1 MTQPTPTPPNEQ
13 ELSGVIHRINRLGA
27 ASERMFSRLYKGLGG
42 SGDTVALR
50 DQNRQLQNTLS
61 ERNVEIER
69 LNSILASIDEG
80 VIMQDNEGRLV
91 LVNETARTLLGS
103 IKAFWQSELGTL
115 FNEFREVTA
124 VDAELSPLTEPTRVQ
139 INNRII
145 GAQLAAVAD
154 EDGNRLGTIIVL
166 RDVTREAL
174 SDRLKDHFIT
184 AISHELRTPMAVI
197 KGVSEMIIEAQAL
210 PSRKLLETLSRNV
223 DILDRMIVE
232 LLDISELN
240 SDSFSIRHE
249 LINLEE
255 LICNVAK
262 GQAPETKR
270 AQLDVSLLIREA
282 AQSGRLRRRS
292 TAALGV
298 RAPAPKRDPLHR
310 RRRSDRDHGVAGR
323 RGKYRRPIRRYRRR
337 HPRAR
342 FTPRFRAV
350 LPGRSPQQ
358 QRQADRPARL
368 GTGLVHR
375 PARARSARRLRH
387 RQQHARSGQHL
398 HGRAAPRRV
407 ISSPVGA
414 QHAAPFSLRLRVIA
428 PLR

>member
-42 SGDTVALR
+42 SSDTVALR
-50 DQNRQLQNTLS
+50 DQNRQLQSTLS

-115 FNEFREVTA
+115 FNDFRQVTA
-124 VDAELSPLTEPTRVQ
+124 VDAELSPLSEPTRVQ

-154 EDGNRLGTIIVL
+154 EDGSRLGTIIVL

-174 SDRLKDHFIT
+174 SERLKDHFIT

-197 KGVSEMIIEAQAL
+197 KGVSEMILESQTL

-223 DILDRMIVE
+223 DVLDRMIVE

-240 SDSFSIRHE
+240 SDTFSIRHE

-262 GQAPETKR
+262 GQAPEINR

-282 AQSGRLRRRS
+282 AQLVVYGDDQRLRWAFGHLLQNAIRYTESGGRIVIMASPGDEQNIAVQFVDTGVGILERDLPHVFEQFYRGEARSSSGKLIDPRGLGQGLFIARRVLEAHGGYVTVNS
-292 TAALGV
+292 T
-298 RAPAPKRDPLHR
+298 
-310 RRRSDRDHGVAGR
+310 
-323 RGKYRRPIRRYRRR
+323 RGQGSIFTVVL
-337 HPRAR
+337 PRA
-342 FTPRFRAV
+342 
-350 LPGRSPQQ
+350 
-358 QRQADRPARL
+358 
-368 GTGLVHR
+368 
-375 PARARSARRLRH
+375 
-387 RQQHARSGQHL
+387 
-398 HGRAAPRRV
+398 AA
-407 ISSPVGA
+407 
-414 QHAAPFSLRLRVIA
+414 
-428 PLR
+428 